1 MTTTPFTVHTG
12 RAMVLRRDD
21 IDTDQIIPAEFCKR
35 LTKHGYEDG
44 LFAGWRGRP
53 GFPLD
58 QPHLRTA
65 TVLVAGS
72 NFGTGSSREHAVW
85 ALRDWGF
92 KAVVAAS
99 FGDIFRR
106 NALTNGLLPITL
118 SKEDVTALS
127 AAVEADPEL
136 PITVDLVA
144 RELRTPTTCLGF
156 DVDERAR
163 HLLLNGL
170 DDIGLTE
177 QQEEQIARYE
187 LTRRPWFPA
196 LRPGCLSGST
206 TGGDRRG

>member
-1 MTTTPFTVHTG
+1 MTTTPFTVHSG

-44 LFAGWRGRP
+44 LFAGWRGEP

-58 QPHLRTA
+58 QPHLRSA

-92 KAVVAAS
+92 RAVVAVS

-106 NALTNGLLPITL
+106 NAFTNGLLPVCL
-118 SKEDVTALS
+118 SKEDVAALS
-127 AAVEADPEL
+127 DAVEADPAM
-136 PITVDLVA
+136 PVTIDLLE
-144 RELRTPTTCLGF
+144 RELRTPGTSRSF

-163 HLLLNGL
+163 HLLVNGL
-170 DDIGLTE
+170 DEIGLTE
-177 QQEEQIARYE
+177 QQEQHIARYE
-187 LTRRPWFPA
+187 LTRRPWFPS
-196 LRPGCLSGST
+196 LRPGCLSG
-206 TGGDRRG
+206 GRWQAAR

>member
-1 MTTTPFTVHTG
+1 MSTTPFTVHTG
-12 RAMVLRRDD
+12 RVMTLRRDD
-21 IDTDQIIPAEFCKR
+21 VDTDQIIPAEFCKR

-44 LFAGWRGRP
+44 LFAGWRGKP

-58 QPHLRTA
+58 QPHLRES

-92 KAVVAAS
+92 KAVVASS

-106 NALTNGLLPITL
+106 NALTNGLLPIAL
-118 SKEDVTALS
+118 SKEDVAGLS
-127 AAVEADPEL
+127 AAAEADPGL
-136 PITVDLVA
+136 LVTIDLVE
-144 RELRTPTTCLGF
+144 RELRADGVRRSF

-163 HLLLNGL
+163 HLLLHGL

-177 QQEEQIARYE
+177 QQDEHIARYE
-187 LTRRPWFPA
+187 QTRRPWFPS
-196 LRPGCLSGST
+196 LRPGCLSGQ
-206 TGGDRRG
+206 DVRA

>member
-1 MTTTPFTVHTG
+1 MTTTPFTIHTG

-35 LTKHGYEDG
+35 LTKHGYEDA
-44 LFAGWRGRP
+44 LFAGWRGQP

-58 QPHLRTA
+58 QPHLRTS

-92 KAVVAAS
+92 KAVVAVS

-106 NALTNGLLPITL
+106 NALTNGLLPISL
-118 SKEDVTALS
+118 PKADVAALS
-127 AAVEADPEL
+127 AAAEADPEL
-136 PITVDLVA
+136 LITIDLVR
-144 RELRTPTTCLGF
+144 RELRTDGMRRRF
-156 DVDERAR
+156 DVDEHAR
-163 HLLLNGL
+163 HLLLDGL

-177 QQEEQIARYE
+177 QQEEHIARYE
-187 LTRRPWFPA
+187 SQRRPWLPS

-206 TGGDRRG
+206 GNAS